1 MTKLTQSI
9 LLLGAGELGSAI
21 LTPLSTYPNMKITV
35 AVRDPSR
42 YASLGPEKSSFIA
55 LSLTDPSAQEL
66 AITFAPF
73 DVIIGC
79 SGFGMPAGSQ
89 IKITEAALAVGKQ
102 RVADGKQ
109 AISFF
114 P

>member
-1 MTKLTQSI
+1 MTKSTQSI
-9 LLLGAGELGSAI
+9 LLLGAGELGSTI
-21 LTPLSTYPNMKITV
+21 LTPLSTYPKIKITV

-42 YASLGPEKSSFIA
+42 YASLEPEKTSFIT
-55 LSLTDPSAQEL
+55 LSLTDFSIQEL
-66 AITFAPF
+66 VAAFAPF
-73 DVIIGC
+73 DVIIGW

-89 IKITEAALAVGKQ
+89 MKIAEATLATGKQ

-109 AISFF
+109 PISFF